1 MKDYSSYVALIVATE
16 TEEKAIKSMY
26 DWKPVTFSDDTQ
38 TYYSASIEK
47 SGSSHKIVYARQSE
61 MGMTVA
67 VTLTMKLIEHFRPQF
82 MIMVGI
88 AAGIARSNMAEQIY
102 GDVVVADMIWN
113 YTSGN
118 FVCGIGFKVSEVVGN
133 LAVLIAVISI
143 TSAVMAST
151 SLPTTEYINISYH
164 SWLMKYKSGMLATVI
179 ATIR

>member
-47 SGSSHKIVYARQSE
+47 NGSSHKIVYARQSE

-82 MIMVGI
+82 MIPVFPFLLFQWCVQCLCQQVVDILCRRFPFQTFI
-88 AAGIARSNMAEQIY
+88 AALGKDTDECAPLIIPNLNLIGVLPHLAYLPESRS
-102 GDVVVADMIWN
+102 
-113 YTSGN
+113 
-118 FVCGIGFKVSEVVGN
+118 
-133 LAVLIAVISI
+133 VLP
-143 TSAVMAST
+143 
-151 SLPTTEYINISYH
+151 LPKRYNCHPAHTRE
-164 SWLMKYKSGMLATVI
+164 
-179 ATIR
+179 

>member
-1 MKDYSSYVALIVATE
+1 
-16 TEEKAIKSMY
+16 MY

-47 SGSSHKIVYARQSE
+47 NGSSHKIVYARQSE

-88 AAGIARSNMAEQIY
+88 AAGIARSDMAEQIY

-113 YTSGN
+113 YTSGKPALLWASGLRSGRADRDG
-118 FVCGIGFKVSEVVGN
+118 GISAGVYLPFGRG
-133 LAVLIAVISI
+133 ISGGQAG
-143 TSAVMAST
+143 T
-151 SLPTTEYINISYH
+151 Y
-164 SWLMKYKSGMLATVI
+164 G
-179 ATIR
+179 